1 MAFFSDLLKKWFYTN
16 NSSAASSDAR
26 IPLLTATGEPKG
38 SDTMANLA
46 SVLGEITPILSVTD
60 FNELTTT
67 IISSWVQGTDIANA
81 PYSGGILGFLIVNKG
96 YLYEIDGSSNISQIF
111 HGMNGKVYVRNR
123 TNYIW
128 SNWEEISTNI
138 PSFYKSYNNINQLSE
153 GVGIRHFTIERAANA
168 AIDETITLGVTSPLF
183 TIALNGSGP
192 SGVFFSPYWHSDVT
206 TITKSED
213 FYTFTRNGTTLRV
226 QAPAQ
231 TYSVE
236 IKISVFS

>member
-1 MAFFSDLLKKWFYTN
+1 MAFFSDLLKKWFYQN
-16 NSSAASSDAR
+16 SSSAASNDAR

-46 SVLGEITPILSVTD
+46 SVLGAQIPALLSSFDANDYTESCAYFVKATEKTHVPVD
-60 FNELTTT
+60 
-67 IISSWVQGTDIANA
+67 SWA
-81 PYSGGILGFLIVNKG
+81 FFIVKKSKDTG
-96 YLYEIDGSSNISQIF
+96 HFTQFWLPDGSDN
-111 HGMNGKVYVRNR
+111 VYYRRGYNSTFNNWVRFSFNV
-123 TNYIW
+123 
-128 SNWEEISTNI
+128 
-138 PSFYKSYNNINQLSE
+138 PDFYKNYNNINELSA
-153 GVGIRHFTIERAANA
+153 GVGVRHFTIEAAANV

-231 TYSVE
+231 TYSIE
-236 IKISVFS
+236 IKICVFSWE